1 MVTETEWTRRY
12 RHTGKCWWVCVKG
25 DMKMFVYLQAVAS
38 QQSTLLAWRVANPV
52 VRHMLS
58 LVLKCITRRHFSC
71 FLISLCPGISR
82 VSLQVL
88 CYESC
93 IHWLIVRLP
102 AAARLIL
109 ERFFTWKCALHHL
122 RLSRPWLSMEVSV
135 LPDHMCTLS
144 HCGVAALNDTAVM
157 NKSSQSYGTSLA
169 IWDHTYYLPP
179 DTSECTPPNSC

>member
-144 HCGVAALNDTAVM
+144 TLWCGSAKRYGCDEQVVSELRYITCHMGSHILPATWHKWMHTA
-157 NKSSQSYGTSLA
+157 
-169 IWDHTYYLPP
+169 
-179 DTSECTPPNSC
+179 